1 MTEQI
6 TQEQIDAGV
15 NQAREEW
22 EKMLSDSGEDQT
34 MFIAHNQ
41 EAIQFLGQYESMKE
55 VLLKQGW
62 SIPDLVDGVK
72 VNLSDTCPD

>member
-1 MTEQI
+1 MNEKI

-34 MFIAHNQ
+34 MFIANNK
-41 EAIQFLGQYESMKE
+41 EAIQFLGEYQSMKE
-55 VLLKQGW
+55 TLVKQGW
-62 SIPDLVDGVK
+62 SLPDLIEGVK
-72 VNLSDTCPD
+72 VNLTD